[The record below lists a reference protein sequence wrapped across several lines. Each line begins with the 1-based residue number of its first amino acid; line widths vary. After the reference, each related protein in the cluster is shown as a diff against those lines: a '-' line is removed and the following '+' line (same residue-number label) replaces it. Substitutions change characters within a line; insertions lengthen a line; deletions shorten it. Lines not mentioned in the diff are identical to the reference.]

1 MCGISGISGNLVNE
15 EKFIFLS
22 KSFLKRRGPNN
33 FSIKKINNPSSLICH
48 SRLSIIDLNERSNQ
62 PIKSR
67 CGNYLLTYNGELY
80 NFREIKR
87 ELINKG
93 ISFYTESD
101 SEVFLLGLIHYG
113 VKEFLFNKAEGMFAF
128 ALHDLDKNEIWLSRD
143 NFGQKPLSFYF
154 DDTKFLYASDSRII
168 SKYLDIN
175 QVNLSSIN
183 GFLCLGYI
191 PSANSFYNKI
201 TDAIP
206 GAIYCYKNYSNS
218 LKIYKKN
225 QSKKKFF
232 NNIDNSYYEFRDKLI
247 ESVEAVNE
255 ADVDVGIFLSS
266 GLDSSLIALISKKIL
281 KKDPLCFSIGYG
293 VRLEEGND
301 IKEFCKQNQLNLKIF
316 GISKKEAS
324 KEFIN
329 YPKIYDRPMSDTSC
343 ALMSYLSKRASRF
356 TKCVISGDGADELFW
371 GYPIYRKYIK
381 FNNINNFIP
390 FKGILSELT
399 IGSKLWKLLHTNNI
413 ESYFRYSSCCNGILT
428 YNQANWE
435 SDINV
440 EGDIFEYLPQNCL
453 VKTDRASMHFG
464 LEVRSPFLQPKMES
478 CAKKISIKNKYLICK
493 QKMFHR
499 KMYRELSGNDYYLKK
514 KKGFSFDRSF
524 LEQEFKEKFNRSIN
538 ISKKFLLNN
547 GYDHK
552 IIRRISENKL
562 VKWRFFSL
570 GLYLETLNLGID

>member
-101 SEVFLLGLIHYG
+101 
-113 VKEFLFNKAEGMFAF
+113 
-128 ALHDLDKNEIWLSRD
+128 
-143 NFGQKPLSFYF
+143 
-154 DDTKFLYASDSRII
+154 
-168 SKYLDIN
+168 
-175 QVNLSSIN
+175 
-183 GFLCLGYI
+183 
-191 PSANSFYNKI
+191 
-201 TDAIP
+201 
-206 GAIYCYKNYSNS
+206 
-218 LKIYKKN
+218 
-225 QSKKKFF
+225 
-232 NNIDNSYYEFRDKLI
+232 
-247 ESVEAVNE
+247 
-255 ADVDVGIFLSS
+255 
-266 GLDSSLIALISKKIL
+266 
-281 KKDPLCFSIGYG
+281 
-293 VRLEEGND
+293 
-301 IKEFCKQNQLNLKIF
+301 
-316 GISKKEAS
+316 
-324 KEFIN
+324 
-329 YPKIYDRPMSDTSC
+329 
-343 ALMSYLSKRASRF
+343 
-356 TKCVISGDGADELFW
+356 
-371 GYPIYRKYIK
+371 
-381 FNNINNFIP
+381 
-390 FKGILSELT
+390 
-399 IGSKLWKLLHTNNI
+399 
-413 ESYFRYSSCCNGILT
+413 
-428 YNQANWE
+428 
-435 SDINV
+435 INV

-499 KMYRELSGNDYYLKK
+499 KMYRELSGSDYYLKK

-552 IIRRISENKL
+552 IIRRISENNL

-570 GLYLETLNLGID
+570 GLYLETLNLDID